1 MKGKGTFLGGWGER
15 RVLIFP
21 GLVNILLALFRAR
34 ATSAVEVD
42 SLNCKRGDFNVLA
55 SVQCKPS
62 LFRLNNMY
70 GEARLLCFLFPNK
83 S

>member
-55 SVQCKPS
+55 SVTVQALP
-62 LFRLNNMY
+62 F
-70 GEARLLCFLFPNK
+70 
-83 S
+83 